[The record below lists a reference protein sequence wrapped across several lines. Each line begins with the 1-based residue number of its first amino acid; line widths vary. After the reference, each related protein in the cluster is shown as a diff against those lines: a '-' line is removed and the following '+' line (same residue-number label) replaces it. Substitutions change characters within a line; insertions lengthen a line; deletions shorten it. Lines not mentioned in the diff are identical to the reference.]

1 MAVAKMKLV
10 NIVGRLKDF
19 DTVVQQCCINGNFH
33 VEQSATALEH
43 VKEFHPID
51 TVNPYE
57 KDLQK
62 AIDIGVHANISLH
75 YSNFEHLD
83 LSTEELSAYVS
94 KAGFTLDA
102 LYARVRDLT
111 QASGRYK
118 QVLTQLEHLKT
129 LHVSLDDI
137 FNCSYIGFRFGRLP
151 KDSYP
156 KVYADHE
163 GVELLF
169 VPLEES
175 DLFYWGFYVA
185 RKPQLAQADEFFNSL
200 YFERIPI
207 IEQAHGTPSEASVDI
222 QKELEKTETGLQD
235 AKKAVEKYWT
245 ANRETF
251 LKVYSKLRYLH
262 DSFDLRKYAS
272 EYDDNFYI
280 FGWVPEQEIP
290 RFTKQFERFPHV
302 DCVVE
307 GIEEAPDIEPPTH
320 LVNGKMAKPYEGY
333 LELYGLPLYNEI
345 DPTPIMS
352 ITYSVIFGI
361 MFGDIGQG
369 FVILLLALFMKFKK
383 KMFLG
388 DILIRCSIFSMIF
401 GFLYNSFFGFS
412 GERAVLPLNFN
423 HGQSILPV
431 ENSSNLMYVLLLSV
445 AGGAC
450 LIIFCM
456 VLNIINGVRQKNP
469 EKTFFSQNGLTGLV
483 FYVAILA
490 GVALMMFKGSKLILN
505 PLFIILLLVV
515 PLLIIACKEPLGR
528 IAEHKKDWAPEN
540 VGEFI
545 VLAVFELIDVLL
557 SFVSNTISYIR
568 VGAFI
573 LSHAAMMG
581 AVFIIAQMFG
591 DIHNPIVL
599 VIGNLFVIGL
609 EGLIV
614 GIQGLRLQFYEMFS
628 RFYEGGGK
636 PYEPVRIR
644 YEN

>member
-19 DTVVQQCCINGNFH
+19 DTVVQKCCINGNFH

-57 KDLQK
+57 KALQK
-62 AIDIGVHANISLH
+62 AIDIGVHADIPLH
-75 YSNFEHLD
+75 YSNFDHLD
-83 LSTEELSAYVS
+83 MSTEELGDYVS
-94 KAGFTLDA
+94 KASLTLDE
-102 LYARVRDLT
+102 LNARVRDLT
-111 QASGRYK
+111 QTAGRHK
-118 QVLTQLEHLKT
+118 QALMQLNHLKS
-129 LHVSLDDI
+129 LDISLDDI
-137 FNCSYIGFRFGRLP
+137 NQCIYIGFRFGRLP

-156 KVYADHE
+156 KVTADHE
-163 GVELLF
+163 GIELLF
-169 VPLEES
+169 VPLEET

-185 RKPQLAQADEFFNSL
+185 RKPQLEQADEFFNSL
-200 YFERIPI
+200 YFERIPLP
-207 IEQAHGTPSEASVDI
+207 EQAHGTPTEAAASI
-222 QKELEKTETGLQD
+222 QAALEQTQREWQD
-235 AKKAVEKYWT
+235 AQRAVEKYWT

-272 EYDDNFYI
+272 EYDENFYI
-280 FGWVPEQEIP
+280 FGWVPENEIP
-290 RFTKQFERFPHV
+290 DFAGQFDKLPHV
-302 DCVVE
+302 DCIVE

-320 LVNGKMAKPYEGY
+320 LLNNKIAKPYEDY
-333 LELYGLPLYNEI
+333 LKLYGLPLYNEI

-369 FVILLLALFMKFKK
+369 FIILLLALFMKLKK

-401 GFLYNSFFGFS
+401 GFLYNSFFGYS

-431 ENSSNLMYVLLLSV
+431 ENPNNLMTVLMISV

-456 VLNIINGVRQKNP
+456 ILNIINGIRQKNP
-469 EKTFFSQNGLTGLV
+469 EKTFFSQNGLVGLI
-483 FYVAILA
+483 FYVAILI
-490 GVALMMFKGSKLILN
+490 GIVLMMTQGSKLLLN
-505 PLFIILLLVV
+505 PIFLVLLIIV
-515 PLLIIACKEPLGR
+515 PLLLIACKEPLGR
-528 IAEHKKDWAPEN
+528 LCEHRKDWAPKN
-540 VGEFI
+540 MGEFI
-545 VLAVFELIDVLL
+545 MLAFFELFDVIL

-573 LSHAAMMG
+573 LSHAAMMS
-581 AVFIIAQMFG
+581 AVFTIAQMLG
-591 DIHNPIVL
+591 NVNNPIVL

-644 YEN
+644 YDS

>member
-19 DTVVQQCCINGNFH
+19 DTVVQECCINGNFH
-33 VEQSATALEH
+33 VEQSATALEN

-57 KDLQK
+57 KALQR
-62 AIDIGVHANISLH
+62 AIDIGVHADIHLH

-83 LSTEELSAYVS
+83 MSAEELGDYVS

-102 LYARVRDLT
+102 LNARVRDLT
-111 QASGRYK
+111 QAVGRYK
-118 QVLTQLEHLKT
+118 QMLVQLEHLKT
-129 LHVSLDDI
+129 LKINLDDI
-137 FNCSYIGFRFGRLP
+137 FQCVYIGFRFGRLP
-151 KDSYP
+151 KDSLP
-156 KVYADHE
+156 KVNVDHE
-163 GVELLF
+163 DIELLF
-169 VPLEES
+169 VPLEET

-207 IEQAHGTPSEASVDI
+207 VEQAHGTPSEASASV
-222 QKELEKTETGLQD
+222 QTELENVQKDLQD
-235 AKKAVEKYWT
+235 AQKAVGKYWN

-280 FGWVPEQEIP
+280 FGWVPEREIP
-290 RFTKQFERFPHV
+290 LFTKQFDSLPHV

-307 GIEEAPDIEPPTH
+307 GIEEAPNIEPPTH
-320 LVNGKMAKPYEGY
+320 LVNNKMAKPYEGY

-369 FVILLLALFMKFKK
+369 FLILLGALFMKYKK

-401 GFLYNSFFGFS
+401 GFFYNSFFGYS
-412 GERAVLPLNFN
+412 GERAVLPINFN

-431 ENSSNLMYVLLLSV
+431 ENSSNLMTVLLISV
-445 AGGAC
+445 AGGVC
-450 LIIFCM
+450 LIVFCM
-456 VLNIINGVRQKNP
+456 ILNIINGIKQKNP
-469 EKTFFSQNGLTGLV
+469 EKTFFSQNGVTGLV
-483 FYVAILA
+483 FYVAVIGA
-490 GVALMMFKGSKLILN
+490 AALMLIKGSKLIFN
-505 PLFIILLLVV
+505 PVFIILLVVV

-528 IAEHKKDWAPEN
+528 LCARRKDWAPKKT
-540 VGEFI
+540 GEFI
-545 VLAVFELIDVLL
+545 MLAFFELFDIIL
-557 SFVSNTISYIR
+557 SFLSNTISYIR
-568 VGAFI
+568 IGAFI
-573 LSHAAMMG
+573 LSHAAMMS
-581 AVFIIAQMFG
+581 AVFTIAKMTG
-591 DIHNPIVL
+591 NANNPVAL

-636 PYEPVRIR
+636 PYEPVHIR